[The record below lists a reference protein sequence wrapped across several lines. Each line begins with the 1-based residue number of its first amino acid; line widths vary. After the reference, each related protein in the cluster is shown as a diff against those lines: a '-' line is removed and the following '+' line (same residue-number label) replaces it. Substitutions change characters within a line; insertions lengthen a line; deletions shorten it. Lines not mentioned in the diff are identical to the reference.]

1 MTEVT
6 RISQNQFGL
15 FATKSYNVGGIILD
29 ELEPILRR
37 EYLTLTSPSQYQQIV
52 QDLKWNQGDQ
62 VDDDESLSCRLWR
75 LIPAFPMPPKGY
87 SDSMHGN
94 KFKAMIQAALCFL
107 NCQLET
113 SHESFIQ
120 FFQLYHPSPTHHQH
134 QEQNSGTRSDV
145 DEEEFI
151 IQLSFAA
158 IQEVERAFVPE
169 SRLHQQYQQVGSRFQ
184 TILSSIP
191 AFSSKSKGSDSCS
204 SFVILQTV
212 VLIWACNA
220 FEGGRVYHNISRINH
235 SCDPN
240 AIVQPGTGA
249 SDDNRLIV
257 RAAAPIS
264 PGDEIS
270 ISYLG
275 LFLYTSTECRQQ
287 QLRRTKHF
295 VCHCTRCLAKQDWA
309 SVIPSLIAYPRTA
322 LAILDEDV
330 QYDDEQSVRYMVS
343 VRQDDSAGTAVWQSL
358 ALPSSASENSEQHEV
373 IIASSS
379 SETSLRKFQTIHDR
393 LSEKLAKFLLD
404 QQSNQTHRSKS
415 LITSA
420 MSPLHQHGEGGDKSA
435 PPRNTSSTTTKD
447 ENDDD
452 ESTEAEMELLEQ
464 MTSMARSYLGD
475 RHWATNIPLLLGI
488 DCELQEI
495 HCELMDTT
503 AVGNGDDD
511 VSTRLAQVI
520 DSLERVCR
528 FVDGLRLRIHR
539 GHLLCHVVVGVARAL
554 VSLGDVKSQK
564 YAAQWLRRVTG
575 EDMETST
582 DHVYNYVTLF
592 EDQMM
597 QKVVVSLEKAWT
609 RNDDRDLTHNNKSF
623 GSSKRAKR

>member
-6 RISQNQFGL
+6 RISQNQYGL
-15 FATKSYNVGGIILD
+15 FATKSYNVGEIILD

-52 QDLKWNQGDQ
+52 QDLTWNQGDQ
-62 VDDDESLSCRLWR
+62 VGDDESLSCRLWR
-75 LIPAFPMPPKGY
+75 LIPAVPVSPKGY

-107 NCQLET
+107 NCQVET
-113 SHESFIQ
+113 SNGSFIQ
-120 FFQLYHPSPTHHQH
+120 FFQLYHPSPTLHQ
-134 QEQNSGTRSDV
+134 QEQNSGTSSDV

-158 IQEVERAFVPE
+158 IQEVERALVPE
-169 SRLHQQYQQVGSRFQ
+169 SRLHQQYQQVESRFQ

-191 AFSSKSKGSDSCS
+191 AFGPTSESPQASS
-204 SFVILQTV
+204 SFRILQTV

-220 FEGGRVYHNISRINH
+220 FEGGRVYQNISRINH

-240 AIVQPGTGA
+240 AIVRPGTEA

-295 VCHCTRCLAKQDWA
+295 ACHCTRCLAKQDWA
-309 SVIPSLIAYPRTA
+309 SVIPSLVAYPRTT
-322 LAILDEDV
+322 LAILDEDI
-330 QYDDEQSVRYMVS
+330 QYDDDQSVQYMVR
-343 VRQDDSAGTAVWQSL
+343 VRQDNSADTAAWQSL
-358 ALPSSASENSEQHEV
+358 ALSSSASENSEQHEV
-373 IIASSS
+373 IISSSS
-379 SETSLRKFQTIHDR
+379 SEASLRKFQTIHDR
-393 LSEKLAKFLLD
+393 LSVKLAQFLLN
-404 QQSNQTHRSKS
+404 QESNPSNSSKS
-415 LITSA
+415 LIASA
-420 MSPLHQHGEGGDKSA
+420 RTPFHPHGEGGEKNTPSK
-435 PPRNTSSTTTKD
+435 NTSSTTAKD
-447 ENDDD
+447 ESNDD

-488 DCELQEI
+488 DCELHEI

-503 AVGNGDDD
+503 AVGNGDGD
-511 VSTRLAQVI
+511 VTTRIAQVI

-575 EDMETST
+575 EDKETST

-597 QKVVVSLEKAWT
+597 QKLVVSLEKAWT